1 MLFRKTFG
9 NALATLLGTALAL
22 ATGTAHAVV
31 NLDARGTMADP
42 VGTVTISH
50 ETFFNNAGRTVT
62 AGGQT
67 YYKVTLTTDSADLR
81 VTGDVDARAPGG
93 SSPRTLYIRLGLGN
107 AVFARSLSGE
117 GTPTAGTVRIPD
129 ANADGNTDSP
139 TITLTREFGGTEGDN
154 FVVYSAPGNGAT
166 DIEPDGEV
174 VSYLHNELAI
184 LPNAPVT
191 LTQSVHLDLSE
202 ARRGEDPLS
211 TKTKTIAVTA
221 RSLNTVATP
230 GTVTATVA
238 SGFTRIAGTGAQ
250 PLGVLTVA
258 VGGGTRVDHLDA
270 QGGST
275 IATLDDVARPGVA
288 AQGTGSLVTFEGDFN
303 VGVFSQA
310 TVAVTAQASCASG
323 TTLATRNA
331 QRVVQERVVVPVAA
345 GNTSFCMSV
354 PTTNTDEIMVGDY
367 TVAVDYQALTNAAF
381 APTDLGETT
390 IGSIRRDGT
399 RVQIPY
405 LTTYENYVQRVVIV
419 NRNRGPVTYSFSFVE
434 EDGVETT
441 AGEAATGTV
450 PANGTLVVRASDIVS
465 IAGKTR
471 TAATLD
477 VVAPNG
483 TVDVATTQVN
493 SNDQG
498 TDTVIY
504 ETVAN

>member
-1 MLFRKTFG
+1 MLFRKNFG
-9 NALATLLGTALAL
+9 NALATLLGMALAL

-31 NLDARGTMADP
+31 NLDARGTLADP

-50 ETFFNNAGRTVT
+50 ETFFNNSGRTVT
-62 AGGQT
+62 ADGVT

-81 VTGDVDARAPGG
+81 VTGDVDARAPDG
-93 SSPRTLYIRLGLGN
+93 RTLYVRLGLGN
-107 AVFARSLSGE
+107 AVFARSLSAE

-129 ANADGNTDSP
+129 ADADGSAESGAGN
-139 TITLTREFGGTEGDN
+139 IVTLTREFGGTEGDN
-154 FVVYSAPGNGAT
+154 FVVYSGAGNANT
-166 DIEPDGEV
+166 TIEPAGEV

-202 ARRGEDPLS
+202 ARRGADPLS
-211 TKTKTIAVTA
+211 TKTKTIAVAA
-221 RSLNTVATP
+221 RSLNTAATP

-238 SGFTRIAGTGAQ
+238 SGFTKIAGTGAQ

-258 VGGGTRVDHLDA
+258 IGGRTEHLDA
-270 QGGST
+270 QDGST

-310 TVAVTAQASCASG
+310 TVAVGTAASCASG
-323 TTLATRNA
+323 TALATRNA
-331 QRVVQERVVVPVAA
+331 QRVVQERVVVPATA

-354 PTTNTDEIMVGDY
+354 PTNNTDEIMVGEY

-390 IGSIRRDGT
+390 IGRIRRDGT
-399 RVQIPY
+399 RVQIPF
-405 LTTYENYVQRVVIV
+405 LTTYDKYTQRVTIV

-434 EDGVETT
+434 EDGVTTT
-441 AGEAATGTV
+441 AGEAAEGSV
-450 PANGTLVVRASDIVS
+450 PANGTLVLRAADIVN

-493 SNDQG
+493 KDDLG

-504 ETVAN
+504 DTVAN